1 MSGNQN
7 DQKDHELITTI
18 QEKNKAKSQ
27 KSKFNAKAMALAWD
41 HYFPIFSTILLKENP
56 QLSECLLEKIFA
68 AAYSKLEDQAALGKI
83 QATDN
88 GAVMGISSVLDF
100 LVEHGKMRMEELLKP
115 RAGNE
120 EDYRHIDNIKNN
132 RSKGLLEFDRELY
145 KYFDDYA
152 RKQYSAISRMDREDI
167 YQDSMLS
174 LVKSIL
180 DDCIKITE
188 SAIFGLT
195 KAAKLKTYF
204 MSITINLLNKWG
216 KRKQTTDLDSIK
228 ELDDDPDGNWGFTE
242 DDFDKLARAFAKLD
256 DKCAQIL
263 DLWSREFSM
272 REIAEIMDLPDE
284 NNARVL
290 AFRCREKLRKIFKQL
305 P

>member
-7 DQKDHELITTI
+7 DQKDHELISTI
-18 QEKNKAKSQ
+18 QKKNEAKSQ
-27 KSKFNAKAMALAWD
+27 KSKFNAEAMDLAWEY
-41 HYFPIFSTILLKENP
+41 YFPQFTPILMKRSP
-56 QLSECLLEKIFA
+56 DLSECLLEKVFTV
-68 AAYSKLEDQAALGKI
+68 AYCKLEEQIGLGKI
-83 QATDN
+83 QAAVN
-88 GAVMGISSVLDF
+88 GPVTGIHSVLDF
-100 LVEHGKMRMEELLKP
+100 LAEHGNIRLEELSKTK
-115 RAGNE
+115 AGNE

-242 DDFDKLARAFAKLD
+242 DDFEKLGRAFAKLD

-263 DLWSREFSM
+263 DLWSRGFSM
-272 REIAEIMDLPDE
+272 REIAEIMGLPDE